1 MEEFKPIET
10 QEELDAVIKKSVD
23 EAVKQY
29 ENYVS
34 KEDYDRKVEEL
45 QSQIN
50 YNDRYISQIDEENRG
65 YKPKFPKSELP
76 PNLAYRLKFPAS
88 SAAKPK
94 MKSERTQKNSAV
106 FLQSNRPHR
115 LQTPK
120 NRATTQLIRSCLIIL
135 KINTGGIYYVRN

>member
-65 YKPKFPKSELP
+65 YKTEISKIRIAAEFGIPIEISGKLSGETEDEIRADAEKFSGFLTKQPPAPLANPEKSG
-76 PNLAYRLKFPAS
+76 N
-88 SAAKPK
+88 
-94 MKSERTQKNSAV
+94 NSAYQK
-106 FLQSNRPHR
+106 LLNN
-115 LQTPK
+115 LK
-120 NRATTQLIRSCLIIL
+120 N
-135 KINTGGIYYVRN
+135 